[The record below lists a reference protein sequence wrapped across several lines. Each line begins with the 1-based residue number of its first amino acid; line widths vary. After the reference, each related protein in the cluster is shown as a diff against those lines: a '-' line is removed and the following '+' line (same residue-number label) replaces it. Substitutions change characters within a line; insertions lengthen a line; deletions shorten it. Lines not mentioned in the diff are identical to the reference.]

1 LRRIQKN
8 ISLSS
13 FPQSSLGVQPIRLH
27 SKKYYESVT
36 FTKTV
41 LDIASIG
48 EEKRVI
54 MSTTFAETAKAIS
67 ENPAVVA
74 QLQTVTTPEA
84 RQEILKAA
92 GIPIPT
98 HADVNAHMATLDD
111 VSGASGGKTTA
122 QIAAGVPAAVAASAS
137 S

>member
-1 LRRIQKN
+1 
-8 ISLSS
+8 
-13 FPQSSLGVQPIRLH
+13 
-27 SKKYYESVT
+27 
-36 FTKTV
+36 
-41 LDIASIG
+41 
-48 EEKRVI
+48 

-111 VSGASGGKTTA
+111 VSGAGNTTA
-122 QIAAGVPAAVAASAS
+122 QVAAGVPAAVAASAS

>member
-1 LRRIQKN
+1 M
-8 ISLSS
+8 SS

-27 SKKYYESVT
+27 SKKYYERVT
-36 FTKTV
+36 FSKTV

-111 VSGASGGKTTA
+111 VSGAGNTTA
-122 QIAAGVPAAVAASAS
+122 QVAAGVPAAVAASAS

>member
-1 LRRIQKN
+1 
-8 ISLSS
+8 LSS

-54 MSTTFAETAKAIS
+54 MSATFAETAKAIS
-67 ENPAVVA
+67 ENPAVAA

-92 GIPIPT
+92 GIAVPT
-98 HADVNAHMATLDD
+98 HADVNAHMASLSD
-111 VSGASGGKTTA
+111 VSGAGDTTSA
-122 QIAAGVPAAVAASAS
+122 AVIAAVSVAAAS
-137 S
+137 C